1 MMNYTLVTLI
11 NNCNEITEL
20 LNKQDKK
27 LVDNRD
33 KNLIKKNKKLKYSQ
47 EKFCDRFLKK

>member
-1 MMNYTLVTLI
+1 MAGTTNI
-11 NNCNEITEL
+11 
-20 LNKQDKK
+20 
-27 LVDNRD
+27 

>member
-1 MMNYTLVTLI
+1 MNYNFVAII
-11 NNCNEITEL
+11 NNCFEFTQEM
-20 LNKQDKK
+20 NKQDKK

-47 EKFCDRFLKK
+47 EKFCDRFLK